1 MVEASFNGID
11 NFITYQNA
19 HDDSIMLGFD
29 VQKFTVLI
37 DNEHYTIS
45 NVFQGHYEGTF
56 LSLKIAVL

>member
-45 NVFQGHYEGTF
+45 NVF
-56 LSLKIAVL
+56 

>member
-1 MVEASFNGID
+1 MSFGYVPTGYSMVEASFNGID

-29 VQKFTVLI
+29 VQKFTVLS

-45 NVFQGHYEGTF
+45 NVF
-56 LSLKIAVL
+56 